1 VRGNTGMVF
10 EEGDFPPM
18 MEHALYNAIRTA
30 TEAWETING
39 KEAN

>member
-1 VRGNTGMVF
+1 
-10 EEGDFPPM
+10 M